1 MDKVSSPM
9 FVLKCDIITINNIQ
23 KNYFMKTNN
32 LTSLF
37 MSVAMATGIGVVCGC
52 TDNDYDLSSI
62 DMTIGVGDGELLFP
76 ICSSDTIQ
84 LSDVLKLNDSES
96 VIEKEN
102 GDYYFQEKGGDV
114 EPARPYVEKITVLK
128 KQGFL
133 NDFTFSLENYI
144 PRSAKGV
151 SKAPININLS
161 EEQLVYGFGYDG
173 DYPDEVKKLITA
185 EVECESSLDI
195 SFSKE
200 VTAFIPVIDE
210 LTLELP
216 EFLGIDNVTSSNS
229 FKQSGS
235 KITLTNVPTNKS
247 AKVEFLIN
255 KIDFTKG
262 QVKLGN
268 IIAANG
274 TLNLNA
280 EILMGIKVSKIE
292 ISDLTADY
300 NKCRISANMDM
311 RNSIVITNVLGNFS
325 PDMHLDD
332 LGSVSV
338 TGIPDFLSEDGV
350 VIDLDNPQI
359 LFNIESDLD
368 IPGYVNGTLIAQK
381 DGQTTTRLQIPR
393 IDILDNTTTKVCICR
408 DASKVDGSMFTQ
420 VVEVPGLSTILNP
433 IPDHLSF
440 EADAHADSEKESN
453 FELGKRYTLT
463 PSYDIIAPLAFAEN
477 AKIVYT
483 EVFDDF
489 NKDVEDL
496 DVKEG
501 TYLVATADVVNKVPA
516 YMNATAVAIDLN
528 GNELPASV
536 VAVDIEGEVGASTD
550 GNSETVSQLKI
561 KLTPAKGALKKLD
574 GLKITI
580 SGTAKSDT
588 GGATVTGQILNSKKH
603 SLVIKNLK
611 MKFVGTAIADLN

>member
-1 MDKVSSPM
+1 
-9 FVLKCDIITINNIQ
+9 
-23 KNYFMKTNN
+23 
-32 LTSLF
+32 
-37 MSVAMATGIGVVCGC
+37 MSVAMAAGIGVVCGC

-96 VIEKEN
+96 VVEKEN
-102 GDYYFQEKGGDV
+102 GDYYFQEKGGYVD
-114 EPARPYVEKITVLK
+114 PAHPYVEKITVLK

-133 NDFTFSLENYI
+133 NDFKFSLEDYL
-144 PRSAKGV
+144 PAMSKGI
-151 SKAPININLS
+151 SKAPVNVNLA
-161 EEQLVYGFGYDG
+161 EEQVVYGFGYDG
-173 DYPDEVKKLITA
+173 EYPDEVKKLVSADIESGASLNIT
-185 EVECESSLDI
+185 
-195 SFSKE
+195 FSKA
-200 VTAFIPVIDE
+200 VSTYIPVIDE

-216 EFLGIDNVTSSNS
+216 EFLIIDNVKCSEDWTL
-229 FKQSGS
+229 SGS
-235 KITLTNVPTNKS
+235 RLLLRNVATNKNIIL
-247 AKVEFLIN
+247 EFSITR
-255 KIDFTKG
+255 IDFTKG

-268 IIAANG
+268 IVAADG
-274 TLNLNA
+274 KIDMDA

-292 ISDLTADY
+292 VSDKMEDY
-300 NKCRISANMDM
+300 TNCRISTNLSM
-311 RNSIVITNVLGNFS
+311 RSSIVISKVRGHFS
-325 PDMHLDD
+325 PDMQLED
-332 LGSVSV
+332 LGSVAV

>member
-1 MDKVSSPM
+1 
-9 FVLKCDIITINNIQ
+9 
-23 KNYFMKTNN
+23 MKTNN

-37 MSVAMATGIGVVCGC
+37 MSVAMAAGIGVVCGC

-62 DMTIGVGDGELLFP
+62 DMTIGVGNGELVLP
-76 ICSSDTIQ
+76 MCSSDTIQ

-96 VIEKEN
+96 VVEKEN
-102 GDYYFQEKGGDV
+102 GDYYFQEKGGYVD
-114 EPARPYVEKITVLK
+114 PAHPYVEKITVLK

-133 NDFTFSLENYI
+133 NDFKFSLEDYL
-144 PRSAKGV
+144 PAMSKGI
-151 SKAPININLS
+151 SKAPVNVNLA
-161 EEQLVYGFGYDG
+161 EEQVVYGFGYDG
-173 DYPDEVKKLITA
+173 EYPDEVKKLVSADIESGASLNIT
-185 EVECESSLDI
+185 
-195 SFSKE
+195 FSKA
-200 VTAFIPVIDE
+200 VSTYIPVIDE

-216 EFLGIDNVTSSNS
+216 EFLIIDNVKCSEDWTL
-229 FKQSGS
+229 SGS
-235 KITLTNVPTNKS
+235 RLLLRNVATNKNIIL
-247 AKVEFLIN
+247 EFSITR
-255 KIDFTKG
+255 IDFTKG

-268 IIAANG
+268 IVAADG
-274 TLNLNA
+274 KIDMDA

-292 ISDLTADY
+292 VSDKMEDY
-300 NKCRISANMDM
+300 TNCRISTNLSM
-311 RNSIVITNVLGNFS
+311 RSSIVISKVRGHFS
-325 PDMHLDD
+325 PDMQLED
-332 LGSVSV
+332 LGSVAV

>member
-1 MDKVSSPM
+1 
-9 FVLKCDIITINNIQ
+9 
-23 KNYFMKTNN
+23 MKTNN
-32 LTSLF
+32 LTSLL

-133 NDFTFSLENYI
+133 NDFKFSLEDYL
-144 PRSAKGV
+144 PTSAKGI
-151 SKAPININLS
+151 SKVPVNINLA
-161 EEQLVYGFGYDG
+161 EEQVVYGFGYDG
-173 DYPDEVKKLITA
+173 EYPDEVKKLVSADIESGASLNIT
-185 EVECESSLDI
+185 
-195 SFSKE
+195 FSKE
-200 VTAFIPVIDE
+200 VSTYIPVIDE

-216 EFLGIDNVTSSNS
+216 EFLIIDNVKCSEDW
-229 FKQSGS
+229 
-235 KITLTNVPTNKS
+235 TLTGSRLLLKNVATNKNI
-247 AKVEFLIN
+247 ALEFSITR
-255 KIDFTKG
+255 IDFTKG

-268 IIAANG
+268 IVAADGKINMD
-274 TLNLNA
+274 A
-280 EILMGIKVSKIE
+280 EVLMGIKVSKIE
-292 ISDLTADY
+292 VSDKMEDY
-300 NKCRISANMDM
+300 TNCRISTNLSM
-311 RNSIVITNVLGNFS
+311 RSSIVISKVRGHFS
-325 PDMHLDD
+325 PDMQLED
-332 LGSVSV
+332 LGSVAV

-381 DGQTTTRLQIPR
+381 DGQTTTRLKIPR

>member
-1 MDKVSSPM
+1 
-9 FVLKCDIITINNIQ
+9 
-23 KNYFMKTNN
+23 MKTNN

-37 MSVAMATGIGVVCGC
+37 MSVAMAAGIGVVCGC

-62 DMTIGVGDGELLFP
+62 DMTIGVGNGELVLP
-76 ICSSDTIQ
+76 MCSSDTIQ

-96 VIEKEN
+96 VVEKEN
-102 GDYYFQEKGGDV
+102 GDYYFQEKGGYVD
-114 EPARPYVEKITVLK
+114 PAHPYVEKITVLK

-133 NDFTFSLENYI
+133 NDFKFSLEDYL
-144 PRSAKGV
+144 PAMSKGI
-151 SKAPININLS
+151 SKAPVNVNLA
-161 EEQLVYGFGYDG
+161 EEQVVYGFGYDG
-173 DYPDEVKKLITA
+173 EYPDEVKKLVSADI
-185 EVECESSLDI
+185 ESSASLNI
-195 SFSKE
+195 TFSKE
-200 VTAFIPVIDE
+200 VANYIPVIDE

-216 EFLGIDNVTSSNS
+216 EFLIIDNVKCSEDW
-229 FKQSGS
+229 
-235 KITLTNVPTNKS
+235 TLTGSRLLLKNVATNKNI
-247 AKVEFLIN
+247 ALEFSITR
-255 KIDFTKG
+255 IDFTKG

-268 IIAANG
+268 IVAADGKINMD
-274 TLNLNA
+274 A
-280 EILMGIKVSKIE
+280 EVLMGIKVSKIE
-292 ISDLTADY
+292 VSDKMEDY
-300 NKCRISANMDM
+300 TNCRISTNLSM
-311 RNSIVITNVLGNFS
+311 RSSIVISKVRGNFS

>member
-1 MDKVSSPM
+1 
-9 FVLKCDIITINNIQ
+9 
-23 KNYFMKTNN
+23 MKTNY
-32 LTSLF
+32 LTSLL
-37 MSVAMATGIGVVCGC
+37 MSVAMAAGIGVVCGC

-96 VIEKEN
+96 VVEKEN
-102 GDYYFQEKGGDV
+102 GDYYFQEKGGYVD
-114 EPARPYVEKITVLK
+114 PAHPYVEKITVLK

-133 NDFTFSLENYI
+133 NDFKFSLEDYL
-144 PRSAKGV
+144 PAMSKGI
-151 SKAPININLS
+151 SKAPVNVNLA
-161 EEQLVYGFGYDG
+161 EEQVVYGFGYDG
-173 DYPDEVKKLITA
+173 EYPDEVKKLVSADIESGASLNIT
-185 EVECESSLDI
+185 
-195 SFSKE
+195 FSKA
-200 VTAFIPVIDE
+200 VSTYIPVIDE

-216 EFLGIDNVTSSNS
+216 EFLIIDNVKCSEDWTL
-229 FKQSGS
+229 SGS
-235 KITLTNVPTNKS
+235 RLLLRNVATNKNIIL
-247 AKVEFLIN
+247 EFSITR
-255 KIDFTKG
+255 IDFTKG

-268 IIAANG
+268 IVAADG
-274 TLNLNA
+274 KIDMDA

-292 ISDLTADY
+292 VSDKMEDY
-300 NKCRISANMDM
+300 TNCRISTNLSM
-311 RNSIVITNVLGNFS
+311 RSSIVISKVRGHFS
-325 PDMHLDD
+325 PDMQLED
-332 LGSVSV
+332 LGSVAV